1 MSSGE
6 AAVEMLP
13 EVLDYLGEQH
23 TLTLA
28 TASPSGVPHAGTFL
42 YVHDGPELYFWT
54 KAHTTTARH
63 IEQNPLVAFTI
74 DQPSDD
80 LQKIRGLQGTGECRV
95 ILSGEQIA
103 RVADL
108 FGQKF
113 PALSPGTTMTISFF
127 RIVASELQFTDNTDA
142 AIHQQEGTF
151 GVDFH
156 RERAYSVFSDL
167 PLQSVSS
174 LTGELQILDFPAGE
188 VIARAGGPA
197 DKFFIVVDG
206 TVEVDREG
214 VGGGRPGVA
223 RPGAVLRRARDPA
236 RPAADGHPEGA
247 RAHTGAGDGP
257 RYVPRHRRRVPRDD
271 QGLRRDRRASGCGA
285 STEGGSPRAR
295 APSPCQC
302 QPSAAR
308 TSATRSVRSPRASR

>member
-13 EVLDYLGEQH
+13 EVLDYLGEQR
-23 TLTLA
+23 TLALA

-74 DQPSDD
+74 DGPSDD

-127 RIVASELQFTDNTDA
+127 RIVASELQFTDNTEA

-156 RERAYSVFSDL
+156 RERAYSVFADL

-188 VIARAGGPA
+188 TIARAGGPA
-197 DKFFIVVDG
+197 DKFFIVMDG
-206 TVEVDREG
+206 AVEVDREG
-214 VGGGRPGVA
+214 VGGEAPVSLGPGQFFGELA
-223 RPGAVLRRARDPA
+223 IL
-236 RPAADGHPEGA
+236 
-247 RAHTGAGDGP
+247 
-257 RYVPRHRRRVPRDD
+257 
-271 QGLRRDRRASGCGA
+271 RDR
-285 STEGGSPRAR
+285 PR
-295 APSPCQC
+295 
-302 QPSAAR
+302 
-308 TSATRSVRSPRASR
+308 TATLKALEPTRVLAMERDTFRDIVAESLGTTKDFDAIVRERLRSLD

>member
-6 AAVEMLP
+6 APVEMSP
-13 EVLDYLGEQH
+13 EVLDYLGEQR

-28 TASPSGVPHAGTFL
+28 TASPGGVPHAGTFL
-42 YVHDGPELYFWT
+42 YVHEGPELYFWT

-63 IEQNPLVAFTI
+63 VEQNPLVSFAI
-74 DQPSDD
+74 DRYSDD
-80 LQKIRGLQGTGECRV
+80 LEQIRGLQGRGECRV

-127 RIVASELQFTDNTDA
+127 RIVASELQFTDNADA
-142 AIHQQEGTF
+142 QTHHREGTF

-167 PLQSVSS
+167 PLLQSAANLS
-174 LTGELQILDFPAGE
+174 GELQILDFPAGE

-206 TVEVDREG
+206 EVEVGREDDGQATVASLGPGQFYGELAILRDRPRTATLTARQPTRLLAME
-214 VGGGRPGVA
+214 RDTFRDLVA
-223 RPGAVLRRARDPA
+223 QSLGTTTGFDEVVRARL
-236 RPAADGHPEGA
+236 R
-247 RAHTGAGDGP
+247 
-257 RYVPRHRRRVPRDD
+257 
-271 QGLRRDRRASGCGA
+271 GLD
-285 STEGGSPRAR
+285 
-295 APSPCQC
+295 
-302 QPSAAR
+302 
-308 TSATRSVRSPRASR
+308 

>member
-1 MSSGE
+1 
-6 AAVEMLP
+6 
-13 EVLDYLGEQH
+13 
-23 TLTLA
+23 LTLA

-74 DQPSDD
+74 DGASDD
-80 LQKIRGLQGTGECRV
+80 LQKIRGLQGAGECRV

-188 VIARAGGPA
+188 TIARAGGPA

-206 TVEVDREG
+206 EVEVDREG
-214 VGGGRPGVA
+214 VGGEAPVSLGPGQFFGELAILRDRPRTA
-223 RPGAVLRRARDPA
+223 TLKALEPTRVLALARD
-236 RPAADGHPEGA
+236 
-247 RAHTGAGDGP
+247 TF
-257 RYVPRHRRRVPRDD
+257 RDIVAESLGTTKD
-271 QGLRRDRRASGCGA
+271 FDAIVRERLRSLD
-285 STEGGSPRAR
+285 
-295 APSPCQC
+295 
-302 QPSAAR
+302 
-308 TSATRSVRSPRASR
+308 

>member
-63 IEQNPLVAFTI
+63 IEQNPLVSFTI
-74 DQPSDD
+74 DGSADD
-80 LQKIRGLQGTGECRV
+80 LQKIRGLQGRGECRV

-142 AIHQQEGTF
+142 SIHQQEGTF
-151 GVDFH
+151 GVEFH
-156 RERAYSVFSDL
+156 RERAYSVFADL

-174 LTGELQILDFPAGE
+174 LTGELQLLDFPTGE

-206 TVEVDREG
+206 AVEVDREG
-214 VGGGRPGVA
+214 VGGEGVGGDTPVSLGPGQFFGELA
-223 RPGAVLRRARDPA
+223 IL
-236 RPAADGHPEGA
+236 
-247 RAHTGAGDGP
+247 
-257 RYVPRHRRRVPRDD
+257 
-271 QGLRRDRRASGCGA
+271 RDR
-285 STEGGSPRAR
+285 PR
-295 APSPCQC
+295 
-302 QPSAAR
+302 
-308 TSATRSVRSPRASR
+308 TATLKALEPTRLLALDRDTFRDIVAESLGTTKDFDAIVRERLRSLD

>member
-1 MSSGE
+1 MSSGD

-13 EVLDYLGEQH
+13 EVLNYLGEQH

-63 IEQNPLVAFTI
+63 IEQNSLVSFTI
-74 DQPSDD
+74 DGYSDD
-80 LQKIRGLQGTGECRV
+80 LQKIRGLQGRGECRV

-142 AIHQQEGTF
+142 SIHQQEGTF
-151 GVDFH
+151 GVEFH
-156 RERAYSVFSDL
+156 RERAYSVFADL

-174 LTGELQILDFPAGE
+174 LTGELQLLDFPTGE

-206 TVEVDREG
+206 AVEVDREG
-214 VGGGRPGVA
+214 VGGEGVGGDTPVSLGPGQFFGELA
-223 RPGAVLRRARDPA
+223 IL
-236 RPAADGHPEGA
+236 
-247 RAHTGAGDGP
+247 
-257 RYVPRHRRRVPRDD
+257 
-271 QGLRRDRRASGCGA
+271 RDR
-285 STEGGSPRAR
+285 PR
-295 APSPCQC
+295 
-302 QPSAAR
+302 
-308 TSATRSVRSPRASR
+308 TATLKALEPTRVLALDRDTFRDIVAESLGTTKDFDAIVRERLRSLD

>member
-13 EVLDYLGEQH
+13 EVLDYLGEQR

-28 TASPSGVPHAGTFL
+28 TASPGGVPHAGTFL

-63 IEQNPLVAFTI
+63 IEQNPLVSFTV
-74 DQPSDD
+74 DGPSDD
-80 LQKIRGLQGTGECRV
+80 LAKIRGLQGRGECRV

-142 AIHQQEGTF
+142 SIHQQAGTF
-151 GVDFH
+151 GVEFH
-156 RERAYSVFSDL
+156 RERAYSVFGDL

-174 LTGELQILDFPAGE
+174 LTGELQILDFPEGE

-206 TVEVDREG
+206 EVEVGREG
-214 VGGGRPGVA
+214 VGGDAPASLGPGQFFGELAILRDRPRTATLTARKPTRLLAMERDTFRDIVA
-223 RPGAVLRRARDPA
+223 ESLGTTKDFDEIVRAR
-236 RPAADGHPEGA
+236 
-247 RAHTGAGDGP
+247 
-257 RYVPRHRRRVPRDD
+257 
-271 QGLRRDRRASGCGA
+271 LRSLD
-285 STEGGSPRAR
+285 
-295 APSPCQC
+295 
-302 QPSAAR
+302 
-308 TSATRSVRSPRASR
+308 

>member
-63 IEQNPLVAFTI
+63 IEQNPLVSFTI
-74 DQPSDD
+74 DRYSDD
-80 LQKIRGLQGTGECRV
+80 LQKIRGLQGRGECRV

-142 AIHQQEGTF
+142 SIHQQEGTF
-151 GVDFH
+151 GVEFH

-174 LTGELQILDFPAGE
+174 LTGELQLLDFPAGE

-206 TVEVDREG
+206 AVEVDREG
-214 VGGGRPGVA
+214 VGGEAPVSLGPGQFFGELAILRDRPRTA
-223 RPGAVLRRARDPA
+223 TLKALEPTRVLALARD
-236 RPAADGHPEGA
+236 
-247 RAHTGAGDGP
+247 TF
-257 RYVPRHRRRVPRDD
+257 RDIVAESLGTTKD
-271 QGLRRDRRASGCGA
+271 FDAIVRERLRSLD
-285 STEGGSPRAR
+285 
-295 APSPCQC
+295 
-302 QPSAAR
+302 
-308 TSATRSVRSPRASR
+308 

>member
-1 MSSGE
+1 MSNGE
-6 AAVEMLP
+6 TAVEMLP
-13 EVLDYLGEQH
+13 EVLDYLGEQR

-42 YVHDGPELYFWT
+42 YVHNGPELYFWT

-63 IEQNPLVAFTI
+63 IEQNPLVSFTI
-74 DQPSDD
+74 DGASDD
-80 LQKIRGLQGTGECRV
+80 LEKIRGLQGRGECRV

-142 AIHQQEGTF
+142 SIHQQQGTF
-151 GVDFH
+151 GVEFH

-174 LTGELQILDFPAGE
+174 LTGELQLLDFPAGE

-206 TVEVDREG
+206 AVEVDREG
-214 VGGGRPGVA
+214 VGGEAPVSLGPGQFFGELAILRDRPRTA
-223 RPGAVLRRARDPA
+223 TLKALEPTRVLALARD
-236 RPAADGHPEGA
+236 
-247 RAHTGAGDGP
+247 TF
-257 RYVPRHRRRVPRDD
+257 RDIVAESLGTTKD
-271 QGLRRDRRASGCGA
+271 FDAIVRERLRSLD
-285 STEGGSPRAR
+285 
-295 APSPCQC
+295 
-302 QPSAAR
+302 
-308 TSATRSVRSPRASR
+308 

>member
-6 AAVEMLP
+6 DAVEMLP
-13 EVLDYLGEQH
+13 EVLDYLGEQR

-54 KAHTTTARH
+54 KAHTATARH
-63 IEQNPLVAFTI
+63 IEQNPLVSFTI
-74 DQPSDD
+74 DGSSDD
-80 LQKIRGLQGTGECRV
+80 LEKIRGLQGSGECRV

-142 AIHQQEGTF
+142 SIHQQEGTF
-151 GVDFH
+151 GVEFH

-206 TVEVDREG
+206 AVEVDREG
-214 VGGGRPGVA
+214 VGGEAPVSLGPGQFFGELAILRDRPRTA
-223 RPGAVLRRARDPA
+223 TLKALEPTRVLALARD
-236 RPAADGHPEGA
+236 
-247 RAHTGAGDGP
+247 TF
-257 RYVPRHRRRVPRDD
+257 RDIVAESLGTTKD
-271 QGLRRDRRASGCGA
+271 FDAIVRERLRSLD
-285 STEGGSPRAR
+285 
-295 APSPCQC
+295 
-302 QPSAAR
+302 
-308 TSATRSVRSPRASR
+308 

>member
-13 EVLDYLGEQH
+13 EVLDYLGEQR

-63 IEQNPLVAFTI
+63 IEQNPLVSFAI
-74 DQPSDD
+74 DGSSED
-80 LQKIRGLQGTGECRV
+80 LAKIRGLQGMGECRV

-174 LTGELQILDFPAGE
+174 LTGDLQLLDFPAGE

-206 TVEVDREG
+206 EVEVGREG
-214 VGGGRPGVA
+214 VGADAPVSLGPGQFFGELAILRDRPRTATLTALKPTRVLAMERDTFRDIVA
-223 RPGAVLRRARDPA
+223 ESLGTTKDFDEIVRAR
-236 RPAADGHPEGA
+236 
-247 RAHTGAGDGP
+247 
-257 RYVPRHRRRVPRDD
+257 
-271 QGLRRDRRASGCGA
+271 LRSLD
-285 STEGGSPRAR
+285 
-295 APSPCQC
+295 
-302 QPSAAR
+302 
-308 TSATRSVRSPRASR
+308 

>member
-6 AAVEMLP
+6 APVEMLP
-13 EVLDYLGEQH
+13 EVLDYLGEQR

-63 IEQNPLVAFTI
+63 IEQNPLVSFTI
-74 DQPSDD
+74 DRYSED
-80 LQKIRGLQGTGECRV
+80 LQKIRGLQGKGECRV

-142 AIHQQEGTF
+142 ATHQEGTF
-151 GVDFH
+151 GVEFH

-167 PLQSVSS
+167 PLQSVAN

-188 VIARAGGPA
+188 TIARAGGPA

-206 TVEVDREG
+206 EVEVGRE
-214 VGGGRPGVA
+214 
-223 RPGAVLRRARDPA
+223 
-236 RPAADGHPEGA
+236 
-247 RAHTGAGDGP
+247 GAGDEGGATTASLGP
-257 RYVPRHRRRVPRDD
+257 G
-271 QGLRRDRRASGCGA
+271 QFFGELAILRDRPRTATLTARTPTRLLAMERDTFRDIVAESLG
-285 STEGGSPRAR
+285 TTKDFDEIVRAR
-295 APSPCQC
+295 L
-302 QPSAAR
+302 R
-308 TSATRSVRSPRASR
+308 ILD

>member
-63 IEQNPLVAFTI
+63 IEQNPLVSFTI
-74 DQPSDD
+74 DGYSDD
-80 LQKIRGLQGTGECRV
+80 LQNIRGLQGRGECRV

-142 AIHQQEGTF
+142 SIHQQEGTF
-151 GVDFH
+151 GVEFH

-188 VIARAGGPA
+188 TIARAGGPA

-206 TVEVDREG
+206 AVEVDREG
-214 VGGGRPGVA
+214 VGGEAPVSLGPGQFFGELAILRDRPRTA
-223 RPGAVLRRARDPA
+223 TLKALEPTRVLALARD
-236 RPAADGHPEGA
+236 
-247 RAHTGAGDGP
+247 TF
-257 RYVPRHRRRVPRDD
+257 RDIVAESLGTTKD
-271 QGLRRDRRASGCGA
+271 FDAIVRERLRSLD
-285 STEGGSPRAR
+285 
-295 APSPCQC
+295 
-302 QPSAAR
+302 
-308 TSATRSVRSPRASR
+308 

>member
-1 MSSGE
+1 
-6 AAVEMLP
+6 
-13 EVLDYLGEQH
+13 
-23 TLTLA
+23 
-28 TASPSGVPHAGTFL
+28 VPHAGTFL

-63 IEQNPLVAFTI
+63 IEQNPLVSFAI
-74 DQPSDD
+74 DGSSED
-80 LQKIRGLQGTGECRV
+80 LEKIRGLQGMGECRV

-142 AIHQQEGTF
+142 SIHQQEGTF
-151 GVDFH
+151 GVEFH

-174 LTGELQILDFPAGE
+174 LSGELQILDFPAGE

-206 TVEVDREG
+206 EIEVDREG
-214 VGGGRPGVA
+214 VGGEGVGGDAAASLGPGQFFGELAILRDRPRTATLTA
-223 RPGAVLRRARDPA
+223 RKPTRLLAMARD
-236 RPAADGHPEGA
+236 
-247 RAHTGAGDGP
+247 TF
-257 RYVPRHRRRVPRDD
+257 RDIVAESLGTTKD
-271 QGLRRDRRASGCGA
+271 FDAIVRERLRSLD
-285 STEGGSPRAR
+285 
-295 APSPCQC
+295 
-302 QPSAAR
+302 
-308 TSATRSVRSPRASR
+308 

>member
-13 EVLDYLGEQH
+13 EVLDYLGEQR

-63 IEQNPLVAFTI
+63 IEQNPLVSFTI
-74 DQPSDD
+74 DRYSDD
-80 LQKIRGLQGTGECRV
+80 LQKIRGLQGRGECRV

-151 GVDFH
+151 GVEFH

-167 PLQSVSS
+167 PLQSVANLS
-174 LTGELQILDFPAGE
+174 GELQILDFPAGE
-188 VIARAGGPA
+188 VIAREGGPA

-206 TVEVDREG
+206 EVEVDRKG
-214 VGGGRPGVA
+214 VGEDATPASLGPGQFFGELAILRDRPRTATLTARGPTRLLAMERDTFRDIVA
-223 RPGAVLRRARDPA
+223 QSLGTTTNFDEVVRAR
-236 RPAADGHPEGA
+236 
-247 RAHTGAGDGP
+247 
-257 RYVPRHRRRVPRDD
+257 
-271 QGLRRDRRASGCGA
+271 LRSLD
-285 STEGGSPRAR
+285 
-295 APSPCQC
+295 
-302 QPSAAR
+302 
-308 TSATRSVRSPRASR
+308 

>member
-63 IEQNPLVAFTI
+63 IEQNPLVSFTI
-74 DQPSDD
+74 DRYSDD
-80 LQKIRGLQGTGECRV
+80 LQKIRGLQGRGECRV

-113 PALSPGTTMTISFF
+113 PTLSPGTTMTISFF

-142 AIHQQEGTF
+142 SIHQQEGTF
-151 GVDFH
+151 GVEFH

-174 LTGELQILDFPAGE
+174 LTGELQLLDFPAGE

-206 TVEVDREG
+206 EVEVAREG
-214 VGGGRPGVA
+214 AGGDAVPASLGPGQFFGELAILRDRPRTATLTARKPTRLLAMERDTFRDIVA
-223 RPGAVLRRARDPA
+223 ESLGTTKDFDEIVRAR
-236 RPAADGHPEGA
+236 
-247 RAHTGAGDGP
+247 
-257 RYVPRHRRRVPRDD
+257 
-271 QGLRRDRRASGCGA
+271 LRSLD
-285 STEGGSPRAR
+285 
-295 APSPCQC
+295 
-302 QPSAAR
+302 
-308 TSATRSVRSPRASR
+308 

>member
-6 AAVEMLP
+6 AAVEMSG
-13 EVLDYLGEQH
+13 EVLDYLGEQP

-63 IEQNPLVAFTI
+63 IEQNPLVSFTI
-74 DQPSDD
+74 DSYSDD
-80 LQKIRGLQGTGECRV
+80 LQKIRGLQGRGECRV

-127 RIVASELQFTDNTDA
+127 RIVAAELQFTDNTDA
-142 AIHQQEGTF
+142 HHQEGAF
-151 GVDFH
+151 GAEFH

-167 PLQSVSS
+167 PLQSVTK
-174 LTGELQILDFPAGE
+174 LAGELQIIDLPAGE

-206 TVEVDREG
+206 EVEVAREGDGLDATVESLGPGQFFGELAILRDRPRTATLTARQPTRLLAME
-214 VGGGRPGVA
+214 RDTFRDIVA
-223 RPGAVLRRARDPA
+223 QSLGTTTDFDQVVRAR
-236 RPAADGHPEGA
+236 
-247 RAHTGAGDGP
+247 
-257 RYVPRHRRRVPRDD
+257 
-271 QGLRRDRRASGCGA
+271 LRSLD
-285 STEGGSPRAR
+285 
-295 APSPCQC
+295 
-302 QPSAAR
+302 
-308 TSATRSVRSPRASR
+308 

>member
-6 AAVEMLP
+6 DAVEMLP
-13 EVLDYLGEQH
+13 EVLDYLGEQR

-63 IEQNPLVAFTI
+63 IEQNPLVSFTI
-74 DQPSDD
+74 DGSSDD
-80 LQKIRGLQGTGECRV
+80 LEKIRGLQGSGECRV

-113 PALSPGTTMTISFF
+113 PTLSPGTTMTISFF

-142 AIHQQEGTF
+142 SIHQQEGTF
-151 GVDFH
+151 GVEFH

-206 TVEVDREG
+206 AVEVDREG
-214 VGGGRPGVA
+214 VGGEAPVSLGPGQFFGELAILRDRPRTA
-223 RPGAVLRRARDPA
+223 TLKALEPTRLLALARD
-236 RPAADGHPEGA
+236 
-247 RAHTGAGDGP
+247 TF
-257 RYVPRHRRRVPRDD
+257 RDIVAESLGTTKD
-271 QGLRRDRRASGCGA
+271 FDAIVRERLRSLD
-285 STEGGSPRAR
+285 
-295 APSPCQC
+295 
-302 QPSAAR
+302 
-308 TSATRSVRSPRASR
+308 

>member
-1 MSSGE
+1 MSGE

-13 EVLDYLGEQH
+13 EVLDYLGEQR

-74 DQPSDD
+74 DEPSDD
-80 LQKIRGLQGTGECRV
+80 LQKIRGLQGMGECRV

-127 RIVASELQFTDNTDA
+127 RIVASELQFTDNTDG

-151 GVDFH
+151 GVEFH

-174 LTGELQILDFPAGE
+174 LTGDLQILDFPAGE

-197 DKFFIVVDG
+197 DKFFIIIDG
-206 TVEVDREG
+206 KVEVGREG
-214 VGGGRPGVA
+214 VGNDAPVSLGPGQFFGELA
-223 RPGAVLRRARDPA
+223 IL
-236 RPAADGHPEGA
+236 
-247 RAHTGAGDGP
+247 
-257 RYVPRHRRRVPRDD
+257 
-271 QGLRRDRRASGCGA
+271 RDR
-285 STEGGSPRAR
+285 PRTATLT
-295 APSPCQC
+295 ALEPSRLLALERDTFRDIVAE
-302 QPSAAR
+302 SLGTTKDFDAIVR
-308 TSATRSVRSPRASR
+308 ERLRSLD

>member
-13 EVLDYLGEQH
+13 EVLDYLGEQR

-63 IEQNPLVAFTI
+63 IEQNPLVSFTI
-74 DQPSDD
+74 DGSSDD
-80 LQKIRGLQGTGECRV
+80 LEKIRGLQGMGECRV

-156 RERAYSVFSDL
+156 RERAYSVFATCRCRAS
-167 PLQSVSS
+167 PASPASCRSS
-174 LTGELQILDFPAGE
+174 TSPR
-188 VIARAGGPA
+188 VRRSPARAGRPTSSSSSSTARSRSTAKGSAATPRCRSVPGSSSA
-197 DKFFIVVDG
+197 SSRSCATG
-206 TVEVDREG
+206 R
-214 VGGGRPGVA
+214 GRP
-223 RPGAVLRRARDPA
+223 P
-236 RPAADGHPEGA
+236 
-247 RAHTGAGDGP
+247 
-257 RYVPRHRRRVPRDD
+257 
-271 QGLRRDRRASGCGA
+271 
-285 STEGGSPRAR
+285 
-295 APSPCQC
+295 
-302 QPSAAR
+302 
-308 TSATRSVRSPRASR
+308 

>member
-13 EVLDYLGEQH
+13 EVLDYLGEQR

-42 YVHDGPELYFWT
+42 YVHDGPELYFLT

-63 IEQNPLVAFTI
+63 IEQNPLVSFTI
-74 DQPSDD
+74 DRYSDD
-80 LQKIRGLQGTGECRV
+80 LQKIRGLQGRGECRV

-151 GVDFH
+151 GVEFH

-167 PLQSVSS
+167 PLQSVANLS
-174 LTGELQILDFPAGE
+174 GELQILDFPAGE
-188 VIARAGGPA
+188 VIAREGGPA

-206 TVEVDREG
+206 EVEVDRKG
-214 VGGGRPGVA
+214 VGEDATPASLGPGQFFGELAILRDRPRTATLTARGPTRLLAMERDTFRDIVA
-223 RPGAVLRRARDPA
+223 QSLGTTTNFDEVVRAR
-236 RPAADGHPEGA
+236 
-247 RAHTGAGDGP
+247 
-257 RYVPRHRRRVPRDD
+257 
-271 QGLRRDRRASGCGA
+271 LRSLD
-285 STEGGSPRAR
+285 
-295 APSPCQC
+295 
-302 QPSAAR
+302 
-308 TSATRSVRSPRASR
+308 

>member
-28 TASPSGVPHAGTFL
+28 SASPSGVPHAGTFL

-63 IEQNPLVAFTI
+63 IEQNPLVSFTI
-74 DQPSDD
+74 DRYSDD
-80 LQKIRGLQGTGECRV
+80 LQNIRGLQGRGECRV

-142 AIHQQEGTF
+142 SIHQQEGTF
-151 GVDFH
+151 GVEFH

-188 VIARAGGPA
+188 TIARAGGPA

-206 TVEVDREG
+206 AVEVDREG
-214 VGGGRPGVA
+214 VGGGAPVSLGPGQFFGELAILRDRPRTA
-223 RPGAVLRRARDPA
+223 TLKALEPTRLLTMARD
-236 RPAADGHPEGA
+236 
-247 RAHTGAGDGP
+247 TF
-257 RYVPRHRRRVPRDD
+257 RDIVAESLGTTKD
-271 QGLRRDRRASGCGA
+271 FDAIVRERLRSLD
-285 STEGGSPRAR
+285 
-295 APSPCQC
+295 
-302 QPSAAR
+302 
-308 TSATRSVRSPRASR
+308 

>member
-13 EVLDYLGEQH
+13 EVLDYLGEQR

-63 IEQNPLVAFTI
+63 IEQNPLVSFAI
-74 DQPSDD
+74 DGSSED
-80 LQKIRGLQGTGECRV
+80 LEKIRGLQGMGECRV

-188 VIARAGGPA
+188 TIARAGGPA

-206 TVEVDREG
+206 AVEVDREG
-214 VGGGRPGVA
+214 VGGEAPVSLGPGQFFGELAILRDRPRTATLKALEPTRVLALARDTFRDIVA
-223 RPGAVLRRARDPA
+223 ESLGTTKDFDEIVRAR
-236 RPAADGHPEGA
+236 
-247 RAHTGAGDGP
+247 
-257 RYVPRHRRRVPRDD
+257 
-271 QGLRRDRRASGCGA
+271 LRSLD
-285 STEGGSPRAR
+285 
-295 APSPCQC
+295 
-302 QPSAAR
+302 
-308 TSATRSVRSPRASR
+308 

>member
-13 EVLDYLGEQH
+13 EVLDYLGEQR

-74 DQPSDD
+74 DDSSDD
-80 LQKIRGLQGTGECRV
+80 LEKIRGLQGMGECRV

-142 AIHQQEGTF
+142 ASHQQEGTF

-174 LTGELQILDFPAGE
+174 LTGDLQILDFPAGE

-197 DKFFIVVDG
+197 DKFFVVIDG
-206 TVEVDREG
+206 KVEVGREG
-214 VGGGRPGVA
+214 VGNDAPVSLGPGQFFGEFAILRDRPRTATLTALEPSRLLALERDTFRDIVA
-223 RPGAVLRRARDPA
+223 ESLGTTKDFDEIVRAR
-236 RPAADGHPEGA
+236 
-247 RAHTGAGDGP
+247 
-257 RYVPRHRRRVPRDD
+257 
-271 QGLRRDRRASGCGA
+271 LRSLD
-285 STEGGSPRAR
+285 
-295 APSPCQC
+295 
-302 QPSAAR
+302 
-308 TSATRSVRSPRASR
+308 

>member
-1 MSSGE
+1 MSSGD

-13 EVLDYLGEQH
+13 EVLNYLGEQH

-63 IEQNPLVAFTI
+63 IEQNSLVSFTI
-74 DQPSDD
+74 DGYSDD
-80 LQKIRGLQGTGECRV
+80 LQKIRGLQGRGECRV

-142 AIHQQEGTF
+142 SIHQQEGTF
-151 GVDFH
+151 GVEFH
-156 RERAYSVFSDL
+156 RERAYSVFADL

-174 LTGELQILDFPAGE
+174 LTGELQLLDFPTGE
-188 VIARAGGPA
+188 GIARAGGPA

-206 TVEVDREG
+206 AVEVDREG
-214 VGGGRPGVA
+214 VGGEGVGGDTPVSLGPGQFFGELA
-223 RPGAVLRRARDPA
+223 IL
-236 RPAADGHPEGA
+236 
-247 RAHTGAGDGP
+247 
-257 RYVPRHRRRVPRDD
+257 
-271 QGLRRDRRASGCGA
+271 RDR
-285 STEGGSPRAR
+285 PR
-295 APSPCQC
+295 
-302 QPSAAR
+302 
-308 TSATRSVRSPRASR
+308 TATLKALEPTRVLALDRDTFRDIVAESLGTTKDFDAIVRERLRSLD

>member
-13 EVLDYLGEQH
+13 EVLDYLGEQR

-28 TASPSGVPHAGTFL
+28 TASPTGVPHAGTFL

-63 IEQNPLVAFTI
+63 IEQNPLVSFTI
-74 DQPSDD
+74 DRYSED
-80 LQKIRGLQGTGECRV
+80 LQKIRGLQGRGECRV

-142 AIHQQEGTF
+142 AAHQEGTF
-151 GVDFH
+151 GVEFH

-167 PLQSVSS
+167 PLQSVAN
-174 LTGELQILDFPAGE
+174 LTGELQILDCPAGE
-188 VIARAGGPA
+188 TIARAGGPA

-206 TVEVDREG
+206 KVEVGREG
-214 VGGGRPGVA
+214 AGEGATTTTLGPGQFFGELAILRDRPRTATLTALEPTRLLAMERDTFRDIVA
-223 RPGAVLRRARDPA
+223 ESLGTTKDFDEIVRAR
-236 RPAADGHPEGA
+236 
-247 RAHTGAGDGP
+247 
-257 RYVPRHRRRVPRDD
+257 
-271 QGLRRDRRASGCGA
+271 LRSLD
-285 STEGGSPRAR
+285 
-295 APSPCQC
+295 
-302 QPSAAR
+302 
-308 TSATRSVRSPRASR
+308 

>member
-6 AAVEMLP
+6 AAVEMVP
-13 EVLDYLGEQH
+13 EVLDYLGEQR

-63 IEQNPLVAFTI
+63 IEQNPLVSFAI
-74 DQPSDD
+74 DGSSED
-80 LQKIRGLQGTGECRV
+80 LEKIRGLQGIGECRV

-188 VIARAGGPA
+188 TIARAGGPA

-206 TVEVDREG
+206 AVEVDREG
-214 VGGGRPGVA
+214 VGGEAPVSLGPGQFFGELAILRDRPRTA
-223 RPGAVLRRARDPA
+223 TLKALEPTRVLALARD
-236 RPAADGHPEGA
+236 
-247 RAHTGAGDGP
+247 TF
-257 RYVPRHRRRVPRDD
+257 RDIVAESLGTTKD
-271 QGLRRDRRASGCGA
+271 FDAIVRERLRSLD
-285 STEGGSPRAR
+285 
-295 APSPCQC
+295 
-302 QPSAAR
+302 
-308 TSATRSVRSPRASR
+308 

>member
-13 EVLDYLGEQH
+13 EVLDYLGEQR

-63 IEQNPLVAFTI
+63 IEQNPLVSFAI
-74 DQPSDD
+74 DGSSED
-80 LQKIRGLQGTGECRV
+80 LEKIRGLQGIGECRV

-188 VIARAGGPA
+188 TIARAGGPA

-206 TVEVDREG
+206 AVEVDREG
-214 VGGGRPGVA
+214 VGGEAPVSLGPGQFFGELAILRDRPRTA
-223 RPGAVLRRARDPA
+223 TLKALEPTRVLALARD
-236 RPAADGHPEGA
+236 
-247 RAHTGAGDGP
+247 TF
-257 RYVPRHRRRVPRDD
+257 RDIVAESLGTTKD
-271 QGLRRDRRASGCGA
+271 FDAIVRERLRSLD
-285 STEGGSPRAR
+285 
-295 APSPCQC
+295 
-302 QPSAAR
+302 
-308 TSATRSVRSPRASR
+308 

>member
-13 EVLDYLGEQH
+13 EVLDYLGEQR

-63 IEQNPLVAFTI
+63 IEQNPLVSFAI
-74 DQPSDD
+74 DGSSED
-80 LQKIRGLQGTGECRV
+80 LEKIRGLQGMGECRV

-142 AIHQQEGTF
+142 AIHQREGTF

-188 VIARAGGPA
+188 TIARAGGPA

-206 TVEVDREG
+206 AVEVDREG
-214 VGGGRPGVA
+214 VGGDAPVSLGPGQFFGELAILRDRPRTA
-223 RPGAVLRRARDPA
+223 TLKALEPTRVLAMARD
-236 RPAADGHPEGA
+236 
-247 RAHTGAGDGP
+247 TF
-257 RYVPRHRRRVPRDD
+257 RDIVAESLGTTKD
-271 QGLRRDRRASGCGA
+271 FDAIVRERLRSLD
-285 STEGGSPRAR
+285 
-295 APSPCQC
+295 
-302 QPSAAR
+302 
-308 TSATRSVRSPRASR
+308 

>member
-6 AAVEMLP
+6 AVEMLP

-63 IEQNPLVAFTI
+63 IEQNPLVSFTI
-74 DQPSDD
+74 DGSADD
-80 LQKIRGLQGTGECRV
+80 LQKIRGLQGRGECRV

-142 AIHQQEGTF
+142 SIHQQEGTF
-151 GVDFH
+151 GVEFH
-156 RERAYSVFSDL
+156 RERAYSVFADL

-174 LTGELQILDFPAGE
+174 LTGELQLLDFPVGE

-206 TVEVDREG
+206 AVEVDREG
-214 VGGGRPGVA
+214 LGGEGPATLGPGQFFGEMA
-223 RPGAVLRRARDPA
+223 IL
-236 RPAADGHPEGA
+236 
-247 RAHTGAGDGP
+247 
-257 RYVPRHRRRVPRDD
+257 
-271 QGLRRDRRASGCGA
+271 RDR
-285 STEGGSPRAR
+285 PR
-295 APSPCQC
+295 
-302 QPSAAR
+302 
-308 TSATRSVRSPRASR
+308 TATLKALEPTRVLALDRDTFRDIVAESLGTTKDFDAIVRERLRSLD

>member
-1 MSSGE
+1 MNSGE

-13 EVLDYLGEQH
+13 EVLDYLGEQR

-63 IEQNPLVAFTI
+63 IEQNPLVSFAI
-74 DQPSDD
+74 DGSSED
-80 LQKIRGLQGTGECRV
+80 LEKIRGLQGMGECRV

-142 AIHQQEGTF
+142 AIHQQEGAF

-188 VIARAGGPA
+188 TIARAGGPA

-206 TVEVDREG
+206 AVEVDREG
-214 VGGGRPGVA
+214 VGGEAPVSLGPGQFFGELAILRDRPRTA
-223 RPGAVLRRARDPA
+223 TLKALEPTRVLALARD
-236 RPAADGHPEGA
+236 
-247 RAHTGAGDGP
+247 TF
-257 RYVPRHRRRVPRDD
+257 RDIVAESLGTTKD
-271 QGLRRDRRASGCGA
+271 FDAIVRERLRSLD
-285 STEGGSPRAR
+285 
-295 APSPCQC
+295 
-302 QPSAAR
+302 
-308 TSATRSVRSPRASR
+308 

>member
-13 EVLDYLGEQH
+13 EVLDYLGEQR

-63 IEQNPLVAFTI
+63 IEQNPLVSFTI
-74 DQPSDD
+74 DEPSDD
-80 LQKIRGLQGTGECRV
+80 LEKIRGLQGMGECRV

-188 VIARAGGPA
+188 TIARAGGPA

-206 TVEVDREG
+206 AVEVDREG
-214 VGGGRPGVA
+214 VGGDAPVSLGPGQFFGELA
-223 RPGAVLRRARDPA
+223 IL
-236 RPAADGHPEGA
+236 
-247 RAHTGAGDGP
+247 
-257 RYVPRHRRRVPRDD
+257 
-271 QGLRRDRRASGCGA
+271 RDR
-285 STEGGSPRAR
+285 PR
-295 APSPCQC
+295 
-302 QPSAAR
+302 
-308 TSATRSVRSPRASR
+308 TATLKALEPTRLLALERDTFRDIVAESLGTTKDFDAIVRERLRSLD

>member
-13 EVLDYLGEQH
+13 EVLDYLGEQR

-63 IEQNPLVAFTI
+63 IEQNPLVSFAI
-74 DQPSDD
+74 DGSSED
-80 LQKIRGLQGTGECRV
+80 LEKIRGLQGMGECRV

-188 VIARAGGPA
+188 TIARAGGPA

-206 TVEVDREG
+206 AVEVDREG
-214 VGGGRPGVA
+214 VGGEAPVSLGPGQFFGELAILRDRPRTA
-223 RPGAVLRRARDPA
+223 TLKALEPTRVLVLARDTF
-236 RPAADGHPEGA
+236 RDIVADSLGTTKDFDAIVRE
-247 RAHTGAGDGP
+247 R
-257 RYVPRHRRRVPRDD
+257 
-271 QGLRRDRRASGCGA
+271 LRSLD
-285 STEGGSPRAR
+285 
-295 APSPCQC
+295 
-302 QPSAAR
+302 
-308 TSATRSVRSPRASR
+308 

>member
-1 MSSGE
+1 MSNGE

-28 TASPSGVPHAGTFL
+28 SASPSGVPHAGTFL

-63 IEQNPLVAFTI
+63 IEQNPLVSFTI
-74 DQPSDD
+74 DRYSED
-80 LQKIRGLQGTGECRV
+80 LQKIRGLQGRGECRV

-142 AIHQQEGTF
+142 SIHQQEGTF
-151 GVDFH
+151 GVEFH

-197 DKFFIVVDG
+197 DKFFIVVAG

-214 VGGGRPGVA
+214 VGGEAPVSLGPGQFFGELA
-223 RPGAVLRRARDPA
+223 IL
-236 RPAADGHPEGA
+236 
-247 RAHTGAGDGP
+247 
-257 RYVPRHRRRVPRDD
+257 
-271 QGLRRDRRASGCGA
+271 RDR
-285 STEGGSPRAR
+285 PR
-295 APSPCQC
+295 
-302 QPSAAR
+302 
-308 TSATRSVRSPRASR
+308 TATLKAVEPVRLLAMERDTFRDIVAESLGTTKDFDAIVRERLRSLD

>member
-13 EVLDYLGEQH
+13 EVLDYLGEQR

-74 DQPSDD
+74 DGSSDD

-113 PALSPGTTMTISFF
+113 PIS
-127 RIVASELQFTDNTDA
+127 
-142 AIHQQEGTF
+142 
-151 GVDFH
+151 
-156 RERAYSVFSDL
+156 
-167 PLQSVSS
+167 
-174 LTGELQILDFPAGE
+174 
-188 VIARAGGPA
+188 
-197 DKFFIVVDG
+197 
-206 TVEVDREG
+206 
-214 VGGGRPGVA
+214 
-223 RPGAVLRRARDPA
+223 
-236 RPAADGHPEGA
+236 RPA
-247 RAHTGAGDGP
+247 P
-257 RYVPRHRRRVPRDD
+257 R
-271 QGLRRDRRASGCGA
+271 
-285 STEGGSPRAR
+285 
-295 APSPCQC
+295 
-302 QPSAAR
+302 
-308 TSATRSVRSPRASR
+308 

>member
-13 EVLDYLGEQH
+13 EVLDYLGEQR

-54 KAHTTTARH
+54 KSHTTTARH
-63 IEQNPLVAFTI
+63 IEQNPLVSFTI
-74 DQPSDD
+74 DRYSDD
-80 LQKIRGLQGTGECRV
+80 LQKIRGLQGRGECRV

-127 RIVASELQFTDNTDA
+127 RVVASEMQFTDNSDA
-142 AIHQQEGTF
+142 AAHQEGTF
-151 GVDFH
+151 GAEFH

-167 PLQSVSS
+167 PLQSVANLS
-174 LTGELQILDFPAGE
+174 GELQILDFPAGE
-188 VIARAGGPA
+188 VIAREGGPA

-206 TVEVDREG
+206 EIEVGREG
-214 VGGGRPGVA
+214 GGQDASAASLGPGQFFGELAILRDRPRTATLTTRGPTRLLAMERDTFRDIVA
-223 RPGAVLRRARDPA
+223 QSLGTTTDFDEIVRAR
-236 RPAADGHPEGA
+236 
-247 RAHTGAGDGP
+247 
-257 RYVPRHRRRVPRDD
+257 
-271 QGLRRDRRASGCGA
+271 LRSLD
-285 STEGGSPRAR
+285 
-295 APSPCQC
+295 
-302 QPSAAR
+302 
-308 TSATRSVRSPRASR
+308 